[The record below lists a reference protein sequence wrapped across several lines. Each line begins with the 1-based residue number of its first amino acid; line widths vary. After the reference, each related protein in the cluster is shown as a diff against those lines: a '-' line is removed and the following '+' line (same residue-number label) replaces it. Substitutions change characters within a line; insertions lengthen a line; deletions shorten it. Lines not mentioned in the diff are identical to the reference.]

1 MDRETDRQTD
11 RETESALVS
20 LLIRAAAEHKGS
32 IHGLDDGE
40 SIPRKAT
47 WRDGA
52 GGGGVRR
59 ALSLGAR
66 VPVKL
71 WPCSPIRKPSEA
83 HPCGMFMEVSGH
95 GNDG

>member
-52 GGGGVRR
+52 GGGRGPEGLELGSACPCETVAVLTDPEAVRSP
-59 ALSLGAR
+59 SLR
-66 VPVKL
+66 DV
-71 WPCSPIRKPSEA
+71 
-83 HPCGMFMEVSGH
+83 H
-95 GNDG
+95 GGFRTWE